1 MKQLR
6 ELTRNEKEL
15 VAGNGKFAKDYLF
28 YKDIN
33 DSYFQVRH
41 KETGRIVTID
51 KYRRGQRYESKDN

>member
-1 MKQLR
+1 MQLR

-15 VAGNGKFAKDYLF
+15 VAGNGKYAKDYLF

-33 DSYFQVRH
+33 DSYFQVKH

-51 KYRRGQRYESKDN
+51 KYRRGKRYESEGY